1 MAINAGS
8 VANNLVHTINKLRII
23 QLARDAK
30 DISPSGISFNDVAG
44 GNLNA
49 LFKMFE
55 VQINPDKYQ
64 RNYGIHYTQAAP
76 INDTEPK
83 KQFSSVSGEAL
94 SISFTLDGTGVI
106 PTSATDVSNFAADIG
121 FQALNA
127 ATGLAGVGVN
137 DVTYVTRRIEELKKV
152 IYAYEPK
159 AHEPPAVMI
168 IWGDVHPFKGKLD
181 TFQVNY
187 TLFHPSGA
195 PLRAEV
201 QLQFSEHSV
210 TDLSTTGEALGV
222 IGAVAGFGASIGGA
236 LLSSPDLTHRRTIKA
251 TDTLPLLCGEIYRD
265 TSFYWQVAQANNLTH
280 FRELEVGSELF
291 FPPIER

>member
-8 VANNLVHTINKLRII
+8 VTNNLVHTINKLRIV
-23 QLARDAK
+23 QLEKSEGDG
-30 DISPSGISFNDVAG
+30 DSGTLFSAVAG

-49 LFKMFE
+49 LLKMFE

-64 RNYGIHYTQAAP
+64 RNYEIFYTVPRPQLK
-76 INDTEPK
+76 NDTNL
-83 KQFSSVSGEAL
+83 QFNNVQGEKL
-94 SISFTLDGTGVI
+94 SLAFTLDGTGVI
-106 PTSATDVSNFAADIG
+106 PTSVTDVTNFAADIG

-127 ATGLAGVGVN
+127 ATGAAGVGVN

-152 IYAYEPK
+152 IYAYKPK
-159 AHEPPAVMI
+159 DHEPPTVMI

-181 TFQVNY
+181 SFQVNY

-201 QLQFSEHSV
+201 QLQFSEHTSDV
-210 TDLSTTGEALGV
+210 SGAAGEIA
-222 IGAVAGFGASIGGA
+222 GAVGALAGLGASIGGA

-280 FRELEVGSELF
+280 FRELEVGTELF